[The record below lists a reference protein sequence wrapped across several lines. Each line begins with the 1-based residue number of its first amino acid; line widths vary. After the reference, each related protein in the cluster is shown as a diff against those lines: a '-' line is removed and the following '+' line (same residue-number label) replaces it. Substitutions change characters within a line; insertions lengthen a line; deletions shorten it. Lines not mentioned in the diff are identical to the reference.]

1 MNRIKVKFEDLTL
14 RLENVPKDS
23 RTGVGVEVRV
33 KEYVLKTK
41 NSEWAVKHF
50 ILE

>member
-33 KEYVLKTK
+33 NEYVFRSKKSAWQLI
-41 NSEWAVKHF
+41 F
-50 ILE
+50 LF